1 MRAMVMA
8 AGLGTRLRPITD
20 AIPKPV
26 VPVGNVAI
34 VEQLVRL
41 LGAHGVGEVIANLH
55 WFPEQV
61 EGRLGDGSTLGVD
74 VSYRLEEE
82 LLGTAGGVRNVA
94 DFLTAE
100 DDVFI
105 VLAGDALTDVDL
117 TALAAAHRA
126 NDGVATLAVK
136 QVGDVSQYGVIVTG
150 SDGRIQGFQ
159 EKPDPAEALSDLV
172 NCMVYAFSPEVFDY
186 FPRDEMPDPVDFA
199 NDVFPALLA
208 ADIPFY
214 VHQIDAYWN
223 DVGTLPEYL
232 QGNLD
237 AIEGRVELPRLGGT
251 LARDEAPAELGL
263 PADVEVEGPVLF
275 GDGCRIGAGAS
286 LVGPL
291 IIGAGAEIG
300 AGARLKQALLLP
312 GARVA
317 EGGVLGARDRGR
329 RGPAGIGRLVA
340 VEHERPEAHRPC
352 TGLVGEPGA
361 RLRRPRCGPDARAR
375 GRGCRGR

>member
-1 MRAMVMA
+1 MA
-8 AGLGTRLRPITD
+8 AGLGTRLRPITQ

-41 LGAHGVGEVIANLH
+41 LGTHGVDEVVANLH

-61 EGRLGDGSTLGVD
+61 EGRLGDGSALGVH
-74 VSYRLEEE
+74 VAYEREEE

-94 DFLTAE
+94 DFLTAGD

-117 TALAAAHRA
+117 SALAAAQRA

-136 QVGDVSQYGVIVTG
+136 KVADVSEYGVIVTG

-172 NCMVYAFSPEVFDY
+172 NCMVYAFSPEIFDY
-186 FPRDEMPDPVDFA
+186 MPFDEMPDPIDFA

-208 ADIPFY
+208 ADVPFH
-214 VHQIDAYWN
+214 VHEIDSYWN

-237 AIEGRVELPRLGGT
+237 AVDGLVELPRLGGT
-251 LARDEAPAELGL
+251 FAHGEAPAELEL
-263 PADVEVEGPVLF
+263 PGDVEVEGNVLF
-275 GDGCRIGAGAS
+275 GHGCRIGAGAS
-286 LVGPL
+286 IVGPAV
-291 IIGAGAEIG
+291 IGAGASIG
-300 AGARLKQALLLP
+300 AGAQVKHALLLP
-312 GARVA
+312 GAQVA
-317 EGGVLGARDRGR
+317 DGGVLAR
-329 RGPAGIGRLVA
+329 GICGDA
-340 VEHERPEAHRPC
+340 
-352 TGLVGEPGA
+352 A
-361 RLRRPRCGPDARAR
+361 RLASGDW
-375 GRGCRGR
+375 

>member
-1 MRAMVMA
+1 MA
-8 AGLGTRLRPITD
+8 AGLGTRLRPITQ

-41 LGAHGVGEVIANLH
+41 LEAHGVEEVIANLH

-61 EGRLGDGSTLGVD
+61 EGRLGDGSAFGVE
-74 VSYRLEEE
+74 VSYRLEEQ

-94 DFLTAE
+94 DFLTATG
-100 DDVFI
+100 DDVFL
-105 VLAGDALTDVDL
+105 VLAGDALTDIDL
-117 TALAAAHRA
+117 TAFAAAHRA

-136 QVGDVSQYGVIVTG
+136 KVADVSEYGVIVTD
-150 SDGRIQGFQ
+150 SDGRVQGFQ

-186 FPRDEMPDPVDFA
+186 FPIDEMPDPIDFA

-208 ADIPFY
+208 DDIPFH
-214 VHQIDAYWN
+214 VHEIDSYWN

-232 QGNLD
+232 QGNFD

-251 LARDEAPAELGL
+251 FSHGEAPAELEL
-263 PADVEVEGPVLF
+263 PGDVEVEGAVLF
-275 GDGCRIGAGAS
+275 GHGCRIGAGAS

-291 IIGAGAEIG
+291 VIGPGAVIGAGAQVKES
-300 AGARLKQALLLP
+300 LLLP
-312 GARVA
+312 GAQVPD
-317 EGGVLGARDRGR
+317 GGVLAR
-329 RGPAGIGRLVA
+329 GIA
-340 VEHERPEAHRPC
+340 ADS
-352 TGLVGEPGA
+352 A
-361 RLRRPRCGPDARAR
+361 RLASGDW
-375 GRGCRGR
+375 